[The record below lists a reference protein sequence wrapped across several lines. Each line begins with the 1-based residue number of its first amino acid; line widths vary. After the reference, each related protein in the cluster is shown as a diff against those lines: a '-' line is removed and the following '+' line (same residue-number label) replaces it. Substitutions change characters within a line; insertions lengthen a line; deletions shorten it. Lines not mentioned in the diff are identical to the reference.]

1 MNPWRSAL
9 VIVFSCALS
18 TGLAAAVVV
27 DELKADTGQVE
38 GTMTLTWYARSGQT
52 YFILT
57 TEDLE
62 AWTSLPVV
70 EVGANAMIEYT
81 IQIPANFTKG
91 FWRLAVTDQ
100 VAADPYAM
108 DFDGDGIPTA
118 WELQHGFN
126 PLFAGDAW
134 GDPDGDELTNL
145 AEFRLG
151 LNPRDAATAR
161 TPAQMN
167 FTLYSP

>member
-1 MNPWRSAL
+1 M
-9 VIVFSCALS
+9 
-18 TGLAAAVVV
+18 V
-27 DELKADTGQVE
+27 DELTSAPGQAE
-38 GTMTLTWYARSGQT
+38 GTLTLSWYARSGQT

-62 AWTSLPVV
+62 QWTSLPAV
-70 EVGANAMIEYT
+70 EVGANALIEYT
-81 IQIPANFTKG
+81 MQIPANFTKG
-91 FWRLAVTDQ
+91 FWRLAVTDL

-151 LNPRDAATAR
+151 MHPREPATAR
-161 TPAQMN
+161 TPAQLG
-167 FTLYSP
+167 FQLFSP